1 MMQSNVH
8 FERGEVLLELQRF
21 ALAEQEFRQ
30 EIAVNPDRSDAYA
43 LLGWCL
49 LQQGKLEALA
59 EIQHA
64 IHLSPQQ
71 ANFHGI
77 LAVYWCSF
85 RERDS
90 ARAAIY
96 EAIRLN
102 PYSGY
107 YFFVLACI
115 QVDESDRTMYSGN
128 AKDIADKESIFYASN
143 VFPAIEQSLTFDP
156 HYIPALNLYTNSLA
170 KVGRVEE
177 AIENSL
183 RTLEVTPNDALAL
196 KSHGMI
202 LFENN
207 NFSEA
212 ANYFSKALAIDPNID
227 EASNFLLR
235 SKRRIR
241 RLEIEQ
247 KFAEKYSKLSKTEK
261 DSIEA
266 SIHARDL
273 ELERKRSKKYKKDSK
288 FNLLKYIQE
297 VEAHSNG
304 ILLTIIL
311 LFVST
316 NIVIF
321 IIWNI
326 KIFLALLIEII
337 AIGSLIYLYRKS
349 LDRTN

>member
-1 MMQSNVH
+1 MQSNVH

-30 EIAVNPDRSDAYA
+30 EIAVNPDFPDAYA

-49 LQQGKLEALA
+49 LQQGKLQALS

-90 ARAAIY
+90 ARSAIH

-115 QVDESDRTMYSGN
+115 QADESDCIMYSGN
-128 AKDIADKESIFYASN
+128 AIDIADKESKFYASN
-143 VFPAIEQSLTFDP
+143 VFPAIEKSLALDP
-156 HYIPALNLYTNSLA
+156 HYIPALNLYTKSLA
-170 KVGRVEE
+170 KVGRDWE

-183 RTLEVTPNDALAL
+183 RTLAITPNDALSL
-196 KSHGMI
+196 KNHGML
-202 LFENN
+202 LFEKN
-207 NFSEA
+207 NFTEA
-212 ANYFSKALAIDPNID
+212 ANYFSKALEIDPNLE

-241 RLEIEQ
+241 RLEIER
-247 KFAEKYSKLSKTEK
+247 KFSKEYFDLAKNEK

-266 SIHARDL
+266 SIRSKNLQLD
-273 ELERKRSKKYKKDSK
+273 RNKSKKYKKHNSSVPPK
-288 FNLLKYIQE
+288 HK
-297 VEAHSNG
+297 SNNARYLYAVAA
-304 ILLTIIL
+304 I
-311 LFVST
+311 
-316 NIVIF
+316 IF
-321 IIWNI
+321 IVLLNIIIPTAWSI
-326 KIFLALLIEII
+326 KIFAILPIEIMSI
-337 AIGSLIYLYRKS
+337 LCLIYFYKNRLRQAG
-349 LDRTN
+349 